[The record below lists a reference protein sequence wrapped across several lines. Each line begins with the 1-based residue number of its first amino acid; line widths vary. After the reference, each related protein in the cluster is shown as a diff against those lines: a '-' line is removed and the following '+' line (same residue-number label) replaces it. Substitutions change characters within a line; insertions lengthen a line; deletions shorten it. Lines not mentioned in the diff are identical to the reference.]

1 MVLSVSQIPLPVA
14 NAMQQ
19 DMTAF
24 VARNSTETIGM
35 IKTQADG
42 PLTQWVMS
50 VAEEYLSIPAAVYEL
65 PG

>member
-1 MVLSVSQIPLPVA
+1 MPLRLT

-42 PLTQWVMS
+42 PLTEWVMS
-50 VAEEYLSIPAAVYEL
+50 LAEEYLSIPAAVFEL